1 MLRIFLRTGM
11 LNIWYDYKLTLL
23 EKGLM
28 MINIRISRG
37 KMDFVFIQDLHA
49 LYYIVQIFCIMSCIM
64 YYDFIIPIVLQVSDV
79 AHGLLVFI
87 ANHIN
92 SNSKIEV
99 LYCYKKNFNVFMK
112 VFFNYNVRNTKRTN
126 VCIYIWSFDS
136 SPQDHKMFWGHQIVP
151 FLIKVPIE
159 WKGKIHL

>member
-1 MLRIFLRTGM
+1 MI
-11 LNIWYDYKLTLL
+11 
-23 EKGLM
+23 
-28 MINIRISRG
+28 INIRISRG
-37 KMDFVFIQDLHA
+37 EMDFVFIHDLHA

-64 YYDFIIPIVLQVSDV
+64 YYDFIIPIVLQVSDE

-112 VFFNYNVRNTKRTN
+112 GFFNYNVRNTKRTN
-126 VCIYIWSFDS
+126 VCILVYI
-136 SPQDHKMFWGHQIVP
+136 
-151 FLIKVPIE
+151 
-159 WKGKIHL
+159 

>member
-1 MLRIFLRTGM
+1 
-11 LNIWYDYKLTLL
+11 
-23 EKGLM
+23 
-28 MINIRISRG
+28 
-37 KMDFVFIQDLHA
+37 MDFVFIQDLHA

-64 YYDFIIPIVLQVSDV
+64 YYDFIIPIVLQVSDE

-126 VCIYIWSFDS
+126 VCIYMYI
-136 SPQDHKMFWGHQIVP
+136 
-151 FLIKVPIE
+151 
-159 WKGKIHL
+159 

>member
-1 MLRIFLRTGM
+1 MLRIFLRAGM
-11 LNIWYDYKLTLL
+11 LNIWYDYKLILL

-28 MINIRISRG
+28 IINIRISRG
-37 KMDFVFIQDLHA
+37 EMDFVFIQDLHA

-64 YYDFIIPIVLQVSDV
+64 YYDFIIPIVLQVSDE

-126 VCIYIWSFDS
+126 VCIYMYIW
-136 SPQDHKMFWGHQIVP
+136 
-151 FLIKVPIE
+151 FLIQVHRIIRCFGGTKLC
-159 WKGKIHL
+159 HF

>member
-1 MLRIFLRTGM
+1 
-11 LNIWYDYKLTLL
+11 
-23 EKGLM
+23 
-28 MINIRISRG
+28 
-37 KMDFVFIQDLHA
+37 
-49 LYYIVQIFCIMSCIM
+49 M
-64 YYDFIIPIVLQVSDV
+64 YYDFIIPIVLRVSDV

-112 VFFNYNVRNTKRTN
+112 VFLIIMLETLKEQMFVYWY
-126 VCIYIWSFDS
+126 IY
-136 SPQDHKMFWGHQIVP
+136 DHLIQVHRIIRCFRHQIVP

-159 WKGKIHL
+159 